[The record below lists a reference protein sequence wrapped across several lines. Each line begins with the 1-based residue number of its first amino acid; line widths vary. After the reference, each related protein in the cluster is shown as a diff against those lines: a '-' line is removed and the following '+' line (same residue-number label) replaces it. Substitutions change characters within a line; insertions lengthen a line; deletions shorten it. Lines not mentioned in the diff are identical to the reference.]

1 MFQTLPSSSLVV
13 LISRPESSQKMT
25 YFTGSPE
32 TIERLRLTCSYVCST
47 YSFTEWRHNSP
58 YLGDVLCS
66 LLVVVDLTGLECG
79 LDVDPGGQ
87 TLDLYL
93 AGGLVG
99 QHG

>member
-32 TIERLRLTCSYVCST
+32 TIERLRLTCSYVCSIP
-47 YSFTEWRHNSP
+47 SLSVDSISP

-66 LLVVVDLTGLECG
+66 LLVVVDLTGLDRG